1 MSTSNYISDSGFVN
15 KDIPEFSRVFTDHE
29 KLKNVGYNA
38 LYKAKRFG
46 KWYILKGLN
55 DEYKNEPFYKNLLN
69 KEFELSFFL
78 DHHNIVKVIDMDND
92 PIVGICIVME
102 YIDGCTLKEFLELEH
117 SSDVY
122 RKILAEILD
131 AMAYYHSKQII
142 HRDIKPENILITR
155 NGNNVKI
162 IDFGLSDTD
171 YHAALKQP
179 AGTVKYAAPEQMDP
193 NAVIDCRA
201 DIYALGVILKNHF
214 PKKYKSIAE
223 KCINADREKR
233 YSSAG
238 EIINVLKKKSKALY
252 LATALMVVAILM
264 SVAVL
269 ATRYSYTPTPPAVKQ
284 KIDTLHIYHTDTVYM
299 QMPDSIVLTKKV
311 MDYDD
316 KEKQELQDARNYI
329 ANEYKKFI
337 DSIDAGLIVFDNIAD
352 KCIVFEKNL
361 RKERDTRAAKID
373 IDDPFLQMFISS
385 WNSTIEE
392 HTPLFVECF
401 NKIMAEEAERQGL
414 PYYGN

>member
-1 MSTSNYISDSGFVN
+1 MCTSNYISDSGFVN
-15 KDIPEFSRVFTDHE
+15 KDITEFSRVFTDHE

-179 AGTVKYAAPEQMDP
+179 AGTVKYATPEQMDP

-201 DIYALGVILKNHF
+201 DIY
-214 PKKYKSIAE
+214 
-223 KCINADREKR
+223 
-233 YSSAG
+233 
-238 EIINVLKKKSKALY
+238 
-252 LATALMVVAILM
+252 
-264 SVAVL
+264 
-269 ATRYSYTPTPPAVKQ
+269 
-284 KIDTLHIYHTDTVYM
+284 
-299 QMPDSIVLTKKV
+299 MP
-311 MDYDD
+311 
-316 KEKQELQDARNYI
+316 
-329 ANEYKKFI
+329 
-337 DSIDAGLIVFDNIAD
+337 
-352 KCIVFEKNL
+352 
-361 RKERDTRAAKID
+361 
-373 IDDPFLQMFISS
+373 
-385 WNSTIEE
+385 
-392 HTPLFVECF
+392 
-401 NKIMAEEAERQGL
+401 
-414 PYYGN
+414 

>member
-1 MSTSNYISDSGFVN
+1 MDTINYTSDSGFVN
-15 KDIPEFSRVFTDHE
+15 KDVAEFSRVFTDHE

-78 DHHNIVKVIDMDND
+78 DHHNIVKVIDMEND
-92 PIVGICIVME
+92 PVVGKCIVME
-102 YIDGCTLKEFLELEH
+102 YIDGCTLKEFLEVEH

-131 AMAYYHSKQII
+131 AMSYYHSKQII

-269 ATRYSYTPTPPAVKQ
+269 ATRYSYTPAPPAVKQ

-299 QMPDSIVLTKKV
+299 KMPDTIVVTKKV

-316 KEKQELQDARNYI
+316 NEKLELEKARNYI
-329 ANEYKKFI
+329 AYEYKKFI
-337 DSIDAGLIVFDNIAD
+337 DSIDAGLIVFDDITD
-352 KCIVFEKNL
+352 KNL
-361 RKERDTRAAKID
+361 ALTKRLMKERDSRAARI
-373 IDDPFLQMFISS
+373 PFDNPFRQMFISS
-385 WNSTIEE
+385 WDRTIEE
-392 HTPLFVECF
+392 HTPLFTERF
-401 NKIMAEEAERQGL
+401 NKIMAEERERLGIQ
-414 PYYGN
+414 